1 MATNS
6 STAEVHLFE
15 RLMQTQGG
23 GDGSSTSPTVNGA
36 DAEERYWTSPPV
48 KYESVCMRAYVCAWV
63 CTCVCV
69 YMCTFVFVHTRVH
82 VCVCVCTCVRVHV
95 CVSIGIASRAVWMI
109 GGQTDG

>member
-23 GDGSSTSPTVNGA
+23 GDGFSTSPTVNGA

-48 KYESVCMRAYVCAWV
+48 KYESVCMRLCGCVCA
-63 CTCVCV
+63 CVSIC
-69 YMCTFVFVHTRVH
+69 
-82 VCVCVCTCVRVHV
+82 VCVCVCARVQGTLV
-95 CVSIGIASRAVWMI
+95 NALSSFNIFEIVVG
-109 GGQTDG
+109 